1 MPLDPGPLQV
11 LNRPPLL
18 DEDRGEW
25 IAKDRQLA
33 MLAPE
38 EAEMVGQRVAC
49 LFEQNRFASHSLGA
63 GKREGASRATNS
75 TPCVC
80 AAQLAGLFSSADVP
94 LEALTVP

>member
-1 MPLDPGPLQV
+1 MPLEPGPLQV
-11 LNRPPLL
+11 LNRPPLV

-63 GKREGASRATNS
+63 GKREGGSIATNS